1 MSKSRRAGRLVAE
14 VRKLPSHLYKPGI
27 LLGRSSHHV
36 PRHPTRRPNS
46 PLAQHLLFLVRLA
59 APVFDQPPERLP
71 QAFIAPLFFGATL
84 AVIGWIPFFQWTY
97 VNSQPDMLADF
108 VSAEYRK
115 AVSARMLI
123 VPVATTLTAVFCFLE
138 RGDQMAIY
146 LLLLP
151 LYMLPGKLGGA
162 KPEVWR

>member
-1 MSKSRRAGRLVAE
+1 MSPISRQQRPMSKSRRAGRLVAE

-46 PLAQHLLFLVRLA
+46 PLAQHLLFYVRLA

-71 QAFIAPLFFGATL
+71 TGLHCAALFRSNL
-84 AVIGWIPFFQWTY
+84 AVSGWIPFFQWTY

-115 AVSARMLI
+115 MVSARMLI
-123 VPVATTLTAVFCFLE
+123 VPVA
-138 RGDQMAIY
+138 
-146 LLLLP
+146 
-151 LYMLPGKLGGA
+151 
-162 KPEVWR
+162 